1 MYKYCTT
8 LNSYTG
14 DSRAAFNI
22 LSLHQNRYL
31 IYCCRQLQVFSSRIL
46 LVLVIFLQ
54 NRGDVYIYSTVVATL
69 QFWLKVTEMNL
80 NHFKFYDELNH
91 NAIQMNYSI
100 LVFIFYTVLCII
112 SNMIE
117 SLVFSKIILFYL
129 HSWWLW
135 GSQGFSV
142 PEWLILNML

>member
-100 LVFIFYTVLCII
+100 LVFIFYSLMYYFQYYRITGIFKDYFVL
-112 SNMIE
+112 S
-117 SLVFSKIILFYL
+117 SFLVALGQSRILC
-129 HSWWLW
+129 
-135 GSQGFSV
+135 
-142 PEWLILNML
+142 P